1 MRRAAKTDTAQ
12 SGIVE
17 AIEAEGWECF
27 LIKLPCDLL
36 CWHPVLDVL
45 QWLEVKSA
53 RKKSGE
59 AKQDPRQEAQRE
71 FLARTSCPVVT
82 TSQEALQVLQRH
94 YPAMPTVTPLVQAAK
109 RLQKQFAKDWREH
122 QATAPGWT
130 QQHRLAAQE
139 ELQL

>member
-27 LIKLPCDLL
+27 LIRLPCDLL

-45 QWLEVKSA
+45 QWLEVKST

-59 AKQDPRQEAQRE
+59 HVKDKRQEEQIK
-71 FLARTSCPVVT
+71 FLERTGCPVVT
-82 TSQEALQVLQRH
+82 TPAEALEALQRH
-94 YPAMPTVTPLVQAAK
+94 YK
-109 RLQKQFAKDWREH
+109 RKEIA
-122 QATAPGWT
+122 
-130 QQHRLAAQE
+130 
-139 ELQL
+139 

>member
-36 CWHPVLDVL
+36 CWHPVLDRL

-59 AKQDPRQEAQRE
+59 HVKDKRQEAQIA
-71 FLARTSCPVVT
+71 FLDRTKCPVVT
-82 TSQEALQVLQRH
+82 TPEEAIMALRKHYKANHMEGTVDLINDKSDSDLISGTETIVTDKGTDVLQ
-94 YPAMPTVTPLVQAAK
+94 PIK
-109 RLQKQFAKDWREH
+109 I
-122 QATAPGWT
+122 
-130 QQHRLAAQE
+130 
-139 ELQL
+139 